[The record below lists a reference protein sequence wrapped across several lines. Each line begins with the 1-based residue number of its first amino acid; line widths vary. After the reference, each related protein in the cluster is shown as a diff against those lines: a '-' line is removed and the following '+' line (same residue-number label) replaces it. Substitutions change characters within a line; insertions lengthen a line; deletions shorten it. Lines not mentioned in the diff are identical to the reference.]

1 MLNSQVYDHIF
12 AMYKHKYQEQSKLFD
27 EKRKEIISKTDYRA
41 QLKYLEVI
49 IDKKEVYSLGSWEV
63 LANFKWEKRWE

>member
-1 MLNSQVYDHIF
+1 
-12 AMYKHKYQEQSKLFD
+12 MYKHKYQEQSKLFD

-49 IDKKEVYSLGSWEV
+49 IDKKEVYSLGS
-63 LANFKWEKRWE
+63 